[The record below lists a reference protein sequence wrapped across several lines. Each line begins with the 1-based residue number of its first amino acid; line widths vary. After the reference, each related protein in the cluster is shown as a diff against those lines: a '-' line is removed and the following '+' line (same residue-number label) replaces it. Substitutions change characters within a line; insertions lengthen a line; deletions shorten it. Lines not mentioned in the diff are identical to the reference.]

1 MGILTTSEHPQ
12 AAGSFL
18 QFMLSQEVQSKDLNY
33 SFPVNQAVFD
43 QETTEE
49 RVFDS
54 YLSFTDADG
63 NNIGVQAQY
72 PDAQDRE
79 NLRTWVDNLTTPAS
93 TDFII
98 RSTVLDQMTACLLK
112 EITPE
117 DAAQNAMKTINLYL
131 AE

>member
-1 MGILTTSEHPQ
+1 M
-12 AAGSFL
+12 
-18 QFMLSQEVQSKDLNY
+18 
-33 SFPVNQAVFD
+33 
-43 QETTEE
+43 
-49 RVFDS
+49 
-54 YLSFTDADG
+54 
-63 NNIGVQAQY
+63 
-72 PDAQDRE
+72 
-79 NLRTWVDNLTTPAS
+79 DNLTTPAS

>member
-1 MGILTTSEHPQ
+1 MEKSTPSVSVALSRKCAVGAGMG
-12 AAGSFL
+12 FL
-18 QFMLSQEVQSKDLNY
+18 SLIS
-33 SFPVNQAVFD
+33 
-43 QETTEE
+43 T
-49 RVFDS
+49 
-54 YLSFTDADG
+54 
-63 NNIGVQAQY
+63 
-72 PDAQDRE
+72 
-79 NLRTWVDNLTTPAS
+79 